1 MRQGWMPTSSLAV
14 SSESRHGLL
23 RARWAGISTASGE
36 GPSRPPARL
45 TSMHPGPGAV
55 HRTPPP
61 RRTPPYLTPALPP
74 SPYPTER
81 LNLPLLTRQPRSR
94 TTAERRPCPAHT
106 VDARRE
112 SIMLDQRFW
121 ARDRGPGGLRRTC
134 VDTYTPPPP
143 HLIYTPREDPAFEG
157 AMYPCLLLPPS
168 LLADRAWGVRR
179 LSSLRKPPAGER
191 GAARVDMDIAIDVGT
206 DRDVEEIAM
215 RERWDGIHTT
225 RTTSLRAG
233 RAQGGIQTYASEPYP
248 DAPTLHSW
256 YSTRQPTPS
265 PLASPVPHLAVEG
278 ILLPAA
284 AASRSTACFVL
295 RKARKDCA
303 CLPLRFPPSMTPP
316 PQEYV
321 GLRDFYVRWMEG
333 WGELYPRECALDGSG
348 RGAGDVKASV
358 APGDNGQ
365 KPGGLRRT
373 CTLLLR
379 AQSGSVRWSSQRRN
393 NGGLEE

>member
-1 MRQGWMPTSSLAV
+1 
-14 SSESRHGLL
+14 
-23 RARWAGISTASGE
+23 
-36 GPSRPPARL
+36 
-45 TSMHPGPGAV
+45 MHPGPGAV

-61 RRTPPYLTPALPP
+61 RRTPPHLTPALPP

-81 LNLPLLTRQPRSR
+81 LHLPLLTRQPRSR

-112 SIMLDQRFW
+112 FIMLDQRFW

-134 VDTYTPPPP
+134 IDTYTPPPP
-143 HLIYTPREDPAFEG
+143 HLIYTPREDPPFEG
-157 AMYPCLLLPPS
+157 AMYPCFLLPP
-168 LLADRAWGVRR
+168 LLADRAWGGRR

-191 GAARVDMDIAIDVGT
+191 RASYSRRGYRHRRGET

-215 RERWDGIHTT
+215 WERWDGIRAT
-225 RTTSLRAG
+225 RTTTLRAG
-233 RAQGGIQTYASEPYP
+233 RAQGRIETYAGEPYP
-248 DAPTLHSW
+248 DAPTFHSW

-265 PLASPVPHLAVEG
+265 PLASPVPYLAVEG

-284 AASRSTACFVL
+284 AASRLYVSTPGLVGASSVFTPRPSYPDASSSPTQSCPTEGTEGL
-295 RKARKDCA
+295 R
-303 CLPLRFPPSMTPP
+303 LPPSPLPSLDDSTTS
-316 PQEYV
+316 
-321 GLRDFYVRWMEG
+321 GG

-393 NGGLEE
+393 NGGA